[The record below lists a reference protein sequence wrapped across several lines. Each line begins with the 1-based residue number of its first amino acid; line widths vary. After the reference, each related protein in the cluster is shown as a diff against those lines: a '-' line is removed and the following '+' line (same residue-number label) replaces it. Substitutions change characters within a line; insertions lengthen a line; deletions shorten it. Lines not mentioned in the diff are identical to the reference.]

1 MLAGTS
7 PAVAAGGGVLPPRK
21 CARHFLRRSILALDA
36 EQLGDLPTDRP
47 TASSGLRA
55 LAALTPYS
63 AEVRIGLVCP
73 YSLTLPGGVQG
84 QVLGLARSLRA
95 AGHEAR
101 VLGPCDGPPPDAGVT
116 PLGNCIPL
124 AANGSVAPIAPDL
137 PCALRTIRALRDEDF
152 DVVHLHEPMVP
163 GPCMTAGL
171 LASSPLVGTF
181 HAAGTSAS
189 YKWAGGP
196 LRWLASRLDR
206 RCAVS
211 EDARRLAEAHLAGS
225 YELVFNGIEVE
236 RFAKATPEPTDGR
249 TILFLGRHEP
259 RKGLAVLL
267 DAMAALPADV
277 RLWVASDG
285 PETARLQAATAGD
298 PRIEWLGRLDDDE
311 KARRLRAAD
320 AFCAPSL
327 HGESFGVVL
336 LEAMAAG
343 TPIVAS
349 DLPGY
354 RNVARPG
361 VEALLVPPGDAGAVA
376 AALHEVLT
384 SVGCAEALVAAGEAR
399 AEALSM
405 DHLAERYLDLY
416 SELVAA

>member
-1 MLAGTS
+1 
-7 PAVAAGGGVLPPRK
+7 
-21 CARHFLRRSILALDA
+21 
-36 EQLGDLPTDRP
+36 
-47 TASSGLRA
+47 
-55 LAALTPYS
+55 
-63 AEVRIGLVCP
+63 VRIGLVCP

-116 PLGNCIPL
+116 PLGACVPL

-152 DVVHLHEPMVP
+152 DVVHLHEPLVP
-163 GPCMTAGL
+163 GPCMTAGVM
-171 LASSPLVGTF
+171 AGSPLLGTF

-189 YKWAGGP
+189 YRWAGGP
-196 LRWLASRLDR
+196 LRWLAGRLDR
-206 RCAVS
+206 CCAVS
-211 EDARRLAEAHLAGS
+211 EDARRLAEDHLGGT
-225 YELVFNGIEVE
+225 YDLVFNGIEVE
-236 RFAKATPEPTDGR
+236 RFAKATPWPTEGP

-267 DAMAALPADV
+267 EAMADLSADI

-285 PETARLQAATAGD
+285 PETARLRAATADD
-298 PRIEWLGRLDDDE
+298 PRIEWLGRLNDDE

-343 TPIVAS
+343 SPIVAS

-354 RNVARPG
+354 RNVARRD
-361 VEALLVPPGDAGAVA
+361 VEALLVPPGDAAALA
-376 AALHEVLT
+376 AALRTVLT
-384 SVGCAEALVAAGEAR
+384 SGGRARELVAAGEAR
-399 AEALSM
+399 AEELSM
-405 DHLAERYLDLY
+405 DRLAERYLELY
-416 SELVAA
+416 AALAPA